1 MANSLKVTLN
11 LDAQG
16 YTNSIEKA
24 SEKTREYTNQV
35 TKISKDLPNLTR
47 EMKTAQRETLNL
59 TLAVSRL
66 TEEQRNSAEGQ
77 AMIRMLEETKQRA
90 ADLTD
95 MLGDTRT
102 QIRNM
107 ASDTLDLD
115 AATDAI
121 SILGNTFSSLQG
133 TIGLVTGDTDKMKKA
148 VTAFTT
154 VQSALNAA
162 TSIGNA
168 IQKQSAL
175 ITVLSTKYNK
185 IKTIVTRAATI
196 AQIRNT
202 AATNN
207 GKVGQNSFNMALAIG
222 KALLGDWKSLLLA
235 AGVAVGGYAAITAMT
250 AEDTKKLQEEEEK
263 AKKEEEALMKTQNQH
278 DDMIRDKYASTVADL
293 TSKYKELQQKWK
305 ELKTEAEKT
314 QAFKEAQ
321 KALQDMG
328 FAVNSIVD
336 VDNILLSNEGA
347 MVKYFD
353 AVGRAAAYAA
363 LKMEAFKK
371 AAELQWDLAQ
381 KQKKIKGQNKAGT
394 EMSADYVDRYKLKEG
409 KDYKWKNPKGVHD
422 RIVLTDEGA
431 DKVNEKAVKKSS
443 EILGIEKEIKKVKE
457 EQTYWDK
464 NLLKTKKEQADILK
478 GANINPYV
486 DKDDSSKTKTTK
498 PKDKD
503 KNALTP
509 EEKKTLQE
517 RTNELTQYYKDN
529 PIKISIDY
537 SEAEI
542 EDKIK
547 RLQTKLKNTPLKID
561 GVYNPEVD
569 KIKGQ
574 IESWQEELKPKKSIV
589 DEEEFT
595 NSITRGIESSKK
607 ALQDWDDA
615 QTRSKEQKLEEFN
628 QIGEGVQ
635 NMGSMFASISQL
647 TGDENI
653 AIMGIIGQAVANIAL
668 SFSKAMANHKSITI
682 WDWIGAAATGLATMV
697 SIIGTIKQQT
707 AGYATGG
714 VVGGNSYTGDNLLVR
729 VNSKERIL
737 TAKQNKALNDGLAQI
752 NSFDQVGRLYGTV
765 TVKGSDLNI
774 AMKNFN
780 KTQKKSR

>member
-1 MANSLKVTLN
+1 MSVKLS
-11 LDAQG
+11 LDASG
-16 YTNSIEKA
+16 YTQGIEKC

-95 MLGDTRT
+95 MLYDTRD

-133 TIGLVTGDTDKMKKA
+133 TIGLVTGDTDKMKRA

-175 ITVLSTKYNK
+175 MTVLSTKYTNLKK
-185 IKTIVTRAATI
+185 IATRAATI
-196 AQIRNT
+196 AEIRNT
-202 AATNN
+202 AATNK
-207 GKVGQNSFNMALAIG
+207 GKVGQNAFNMALAIG

-235 AGVAVGGYAAITAMT
+235 AGVAAGGYAAITAMT
-250 AEDTKKLQEEEEK
+250 AEDTKKLEEEEK
-263 AKKEEEALMKTQNQH
+263 KAKQEEESLMKTQNQH
-278 DDMIRDKYASTVADL
+278 DDMIRDKYINTVADL
-293 TSKYKELQQKWK
+293 RSKYDELKESYKQ
-305 ELKTEAEKT
+305 LKTEKEKSDWIKNN
-314 QAFKEAQ
+314 QEGFKQ
-321 KALQDMG
+321 LG
-328 FAVNSIVD
+328 FAVKGVD
-336 VDNILLSNEGA
+336 DANKVLIDNADEMIE
-347 MVKYFD
+347 YFD
-353 AVGRAAAYAA
+353 LVGQAAALAA
-363 LKMEAFKK
+363 LKIEAYQE
-371 AAELQWDLAQ
+371 AARLKLLQKEHTSKLGSQFSEGSQLDAAT
-381 KQKKIKGQNKAGT
+381 AGRYGLKYG
-394 EMSADYVDRYKLKEG
+394 SDYE
-409 KDYKWKNPKGVHD
+409 WKNPNGVHD
-422 RIVLTDEGA
+422 KIVLTAEGA
-431 DKVNEKAVKKSS
+431 AKANAESAKQSSVTKKNNEEIAKQEERIKSIR
-443 EILGIEKEIKKVKE
+443 EEQLEIEKKRQEVINRIGVLQAGGTSSSSSKSGITNESTKE
-457 EQTYWDK
+457 EIQ
-464 NLLKTKKEQADILK
+464 Q
-478 GANINPYV
+478 
-486 DKDDSSKTKTTK
+486 
-498 PKDKD
+498 
-503 KNALTP
+503 
-509 EEKKTLQE
+509 

-547 RLQTKLKNTPLKID
+547 KLQTKLKNTPLTID
-561 GVYNPEVD
+561 GTFNPEVD
-569 KIKGQ
+569 KIKGE
-574 IESWQEELKPKKSIV
+574 IETWQEKLKPKKSIV

-595 NSITRGIESSKK
+595 NSITSGIESSKK

-635 NMGSMFASISQL
+635 NMGSIFSSISQM

-737 TAKQNKALNDGLAQI
+737 TAKQNKALNEGLAQI
-752 NSFDQVGRLYGTV
+752 NSFGQVGKLYGTV

>member
-1 MANSLKVTLN
+1 MANQLSVKLS
-11 LDAQG
+11 LDAAG
-16 YTNSIEKA
+16 YTSSIEKA

-47 EMKTAQRETLNL
+47 EMRSAQRETLNL

-95 MLGDTRT
+95 MLGDTRD

-121 SILGNTFSSLQG
+121 SILGNGFAALQG

-162 TSIGNA
+162 ISIGNA

-175 ITVLSTKYNK
+175 ITVLSTKYTNLKK
-185 IKTIVTRAATI
+185 IATNAATL
-196 AQIRNT
+196 AQVGNT
-202 AATNN
+202 AATNK
-207 GKVGQNSFNMALAIG
+207 GKVGQNAFNMALAIG
-222 KALLGDWKSLLLA
+222 KALLGDWKSLLVA
-235 AGVAVGGYAAITAMT
+235 AGVAIGGYAAITAMT

-263 AKKEEEALMKTQNQH
+263 AKKEEEALMKAQNQH

-293 TSKYKELQQKWK
+293 TSKYKELQQNWK

-314 QAFKEAQ
+314 ESFKKTQ

-336 VDNILLSNEGA
+336 VDNILISNEGA

-394 EMSADYVDRYKLKEG
+394 EMSADYADRYKLKEG

-457 EQTYWDK
+457 EQAYWDK

-509 EEKKTLQE
+509 EEKKALQE
-517 RTNELTQYYKDN
+517 RTNELAQYYKDN

-547 RLQTKLKNTPLKID
+547 KLQTKLKNTPLKIN
-561 GVYNPEVD
+561 GVFNPERD

-635 NMGSMFASISQL
+635 NMGSIFASISQL

-707 AGYATGG
+707 SGYATGG

>member
-1 MANSLKVTLN
+1 MSVKLS
-11 LDAQG
+11 LDASG
-16 YTNSIEKA
+16 YTQGIEKA
-24 SEKTREYTNQV
+24 SEKTREYTNQI

-154 VQSALNAA
+154 VQSTLNAV
-162 TSIGNA
+162 TSISNA

-175 ITVLSTKYNK
+175 ITVLSTKYTKLKEIATN
-185 IKTIVTRAATI
+185 AATL
-196 AQIRNT
+196 AQIGNT
-202 AATNN
+202 AATNK
-207 GKVGQNSFNMALAIG
+207 GKVGQNAFNMSLAIG

-263 AKKEEEALMKTQNQH
+263 AKKEEESLMKAQNQH
-278 DDMIRDKYASTVADL
+278 DDMIRDKYINTVADL
-293 TSKYKELQQKWK
+293 RSKYDELKESYKQ
-305 ELKTEAEKT
+305 LKTEKEKT
-314 QAFKEAQ
+314 DWIKNNQEGFKQ
-321 KALQDMG
+321 LG
-328 FAVNSIVD
+328 FAVKGVD
-336 VDNILLSNEGA
+336 DANKLLIDNADEMIE
-347 MVKYFD
+347 YFD
-353 AVGRAAAYAA
+353 LVGQAAALAA
-363 LKMEAFKK
+363 LKIEAYQE
-371 AAELQWDLAQ
+371 AARLKLLQKEHTSKLGSQFSEGSQLDAATGNRYGL
-381 KQKKIKGQNKAGT
+381 KYG
-394 EMSADYVDRYKLKEG
+394 SDYE
-409 KDYKWKNPKGVHD
+409 WKNPNGVHD
-422 RIVLTDEGA
+422 KIVLTAEGA
-431 DKVNEKAVKKSS
+431 AKANAESAKQSSVTKKNNEEIAKQEERIKSIR
-443 EILGIEKEIKKVKE
+443 EEELAITQKQQEVIKKIGVLQAGSTSSSSSTSGTTNGPTKE
-457 EQTYWDK
+457 E
-464 NLLKTKKEQADILK
+464 I
-478 GANINPYV
+478 
-486 DKDDSSKTKTTK
+486 
-498 PKDKD
+498 
-503 KNALTP
+503 
-509 EEKKTLQE
+509 QE
-517 RTNELTQYYKDN
+517 RANELTQYYKDN

-547 RLQTKLKNTPLKID
+547 RLQTKLKNTPLTID
-561 GVYNPEVD
+561 GVFNPEID

-574 IESWQEELKPKKSIV
+574 IKTWQEKLKPKKSIV

-635 NMGSMFASISQL
+635 NMGSIFASISQM

-668 SFSKAMANHKSITI
+668 SFSKAMADHKSITI

-752 NSFDQVGRLYGTV
+752 NSFDQMGRLYGTV

>member
-1 MANSLKVTLN
+1 MSVKLS
-11 LDAQG
+11 LDASG
-16 YTNSIEKA
+16 YTQGIEKA

-47 EMKTAQRETLNL
+47 EMKMTKKETENL
-59 TLAVSRL
+59 VLAVSRL

-77 AMIRMLEETKQRA
+77 AMIRMLEESKQKA
-90 ADLTD
+90 AQLTD
-95 MLGDTRT
+95 MLDDVRHEIKT
-102 QIRNM
+102 M
-107 ASDTLDLD
+107 ASDTLELD
-115 AATDAI
+115 AATEAV
-121 SILGNTFSSLQG
+121 SVLGNSFVTLQG

-175 ITVLSTKYNK
+175 MTVLSTKY
-185 IKTIVTRAATI
+185 IKLKKIVTRAATI
-196 AQIRNT
+196 AEIRNT
-202 AATNN
+202 AATNK

-250 AEDTKKLQEEEEK
+250 AEDTKKLQEEEKK
-263 AKKEEEALMKTQNQH
+263 AKQEEEALMKSQKEH

-353 AVGRAAAYAA
+353 AIGRAAAYAA

-381 KQKKIKGQNKAGT
+381 KQKELKGQNKAGT

-409 KDYKWKNPKGVHD
+409 KDYKWKNPNGVHD

-457 EQTYWDK
+457 EQAYWDK

-486 DKDDSSKTKTTK
+486 GKDPSTKTTK
-498 PKDKD
+498 PKDD
-503 KNALTP
+503 KKTNKLTP
-509 EEKKTLQE
+509 EEKKALQE
-517 RTNELTQYYKDN
+517 RANELIQYYKDN

-547 RLQTKLKNTPLKID
+547 RLQTKLKNTPLTID
-561 GVYNPEVD
+561 GVFNPEVD

-574 IESWQEELKPKKSIV
+574 IETWQEKLKPSKSIV

-635 NMGSMFASISQL
+635 NMGSIFASISQM

-668 SFSKAMANHKSITI
+668 SFSKAMATHKSITI

-707 AGYATGG
+707 SGYATGG

>member
-1 MANSLKVTLN
+1 MANQLSVKLS
-11 LDAQG
+11 LDAAG
-16 YTNSIEKA
+16 YTSSIEKA

-47 EMKTAQRETLNL
+47 EMKMTKKETENL

-77 AMIRMLEETKQRA
+77 AMIRMLEESKQKA
-90 ADLTD
+90 AELTD
-95 MLGDTRT
+95 MLDDTRHEIKT
-102 QIRNM
+102 M
-107 ASDTLDLD
+107 ASDTLELD
-115 AATDAI
+115 AATEAV
-121 SILGNTFSSLQG
+121 SVLGNSFATLQG

-175 ITVLSTKYNK
+175 MTVLSTKYTK

-196 AQIRNT
+196 AEIRNT
-202 AATNN
+202 AATNK

-278 DDMIRDKYASTVADL
+278 DDMIRDKYINTVADL
-293 TSKYKELQQKWK
+293 RSKYDELKESYKQ
-305 ELKTEAEKT
+305 LKTEKEKT
-314 QAFKEAQ
+314 DWIKKHQEGFKQ
-321 KALQDMG
+321 LG
-328 FAVNSIVD
+328 FTVKGVD
-336 VDNILLSNEGA
+336 DANKMLIDNADEMIE
-347 MVKYFD
+347 YFD
-353 AVGRAAAYAA
+353 LVGQAAALAA
-363 LKMEAFKK
+363 LKIEAYQE
-371 AAELQWDLAQ
+371 AARLKLLQKEHTSKLGSQ
-381 KQKKIKGQNKAGT
+381 FSAGSQLDAST
-394 EMSADYVDRYKLKEG
+394 AGRYGLKYGSDYE
-409 KDYKWKNPKGVHD
+409 WKNPNGVHD
-422 RIVLTDEGA
+422 KIVLTAEGA
-431 DKVNEKAVKKSS
+431 AKANAESAKQSSVTKKNNEEIAKQEERIKS
-443 EILGIEKEIKKVKE
+443 IKE
-457 EQTYWDK
+457 EE
-464 NLLKTKKEQADILK
+464 LE
-478 GANINPYV
+478 V
-486 DKDDSSKTKTTK
+486 
-498 PKDKD
+498 
-503 KNALTP
+503 
-509 EEKKTLQE
+509 EKKRQEVINRIGVLQAGSTSSSSSTSGTTNGPTKE
-517 RTNELTQYYKDN
+517 EIQQRTNELTQYYKDN

-547 RLQTKLKNTPLKID
+547 RLQTKLKNTPLKIN
-561 GVYNPEVD
+561 GVFNPERD

-615 QTRSKEQKLEEFN
+615 QTRSKEQKLKEFN

-635 NMGSMFASISQL
+635 NMGSIFASISQL

-668 SFSKAMANHKSITI
+668 SFSKAMADHKSITI

-707 AGYATGG
+707 SGYATGG

>member
-1 MANSLKVTLN
+1 MSVKLS
-11 LDAQG
+11 LDASG
-16 YTNSIEKA
+16 YTQGIEKA

-35 TKISKDLPNLTR
+35 TKISKDLPNLTK
-47 EMKTAQRETLNL
+47 EMKMTRKETENL
-59 TLAVSRL
+59 VLAVSRL

-77 AMIRMLEETKQRA
+77 AMIRMLEESKQKA
-90 ADLTD
+90 AELTD
-95 MLGDTRT
+95 MLDDTRHEIKT
-102 QIRNM
+102 M
-107 ASDTLDLD
+107 ASDTLELD
-115 AATDAI
+115 AATEAV
-121 SILGNTFSSLQG
+121 SVLGNSFATLQG
-133 TIGLVTGDTDKMKKA
+133 TIGLVTGDNEKMKKA

-175 ITVLSTKYNK
+175 MTVLSTKYTK
-185 IKTIVTRAATI
+185 LKTIITRAATI
-196 AQIRNT
+196 AEIRNT
-202 AATNN
+202 AATNK

-222 KALLGDWKSLLLA
+222 KALLGDWKSLILA

-250 AEDTKKLQEEEEK
+250 AEDTKKLEEEEK
-263 AKKEEEALMKTQNQH
+263 KAKQEEEALMKAQNRH
-278 DDMIRDKYASTVADL
+278 DDMIRDKYINTVADL
-293 TSKYKELQQKWK
+293 RSKYDELKESYTQ
-305 ELKTEAEKT
+305 LKTEKEKSDWIKKH
-314 QAFKEAQ
+314 QEDFKQ
-321 KALQDMG
+321 LG
-328 FAVNSIVD
+328 FAVKGVD
-336 VDNILLSNEGA
+336 DANKLLIDNADEMIE
-347 MVKYFD
+347 YFD
-353 AVGRAAAYAA
+353 LVGQAAALAA
-363 LKMEAFKK
+363 LKIEAYQE
-371 AAELQWDLAQ
+371 AARLKLLQKEHTSKLGSQFSEGSQLDVATGNRYGL
-381 KQKKIKGQNKAGT
+381 KYG
-394 EMSADYVDRYKLKEG
+394 SDYE
-409 KDYKWKNPKGVHD
+409 WKNPNGVHD
-422 RIVLTDEGA
+422 KIVLTAEGA
-431 DKVNEKAVKKSS
+431 AKANAESAKQSSVTKKNNEEIAKQEERIKS
-443 EILGIEKEIKKVKE
+443 IKE
-457 EQTYWDK
+457 EQ
-464 NLLKTKKEQADILK
+464 LE
-478 GANINPYV
+478 V
-486 DKDDSSKTKTTK
+486 
-498 PKDKD
+498 
-503 KNALTP
+503 
-509 EEKKTLQE
+509 EKKRQEVINRIGVLQAGSTSSSSSTS
-517 RTNELTQYYKDN
+517 RTTNGPTKEEMQQRANELTQYYKDN
-529 PIKISIDY
+529 PIKITIDY

-547 RLQTKLKNTPLKID
+547 KLQTKLKNTPLTID
-561 GVYNPEVD
+561 GVFNPEVD

-574 IESWQEELKPKKSIV
+574 IETWQEKLKPKKSIV

-607 ALQDWDDA
+607 SLQDWDDA

-635 NMGSMFASISQL
+635 NMGSIFASISQL

-668 SFSKAMANHKSITI
+668 SFSKAMASHKSITI

-707 AGYATGG
+707 SGYATGG

>member
-1 MANSLKVTLN
+1 MANQLSVQLS
-11 LDAQG
+11 LDAAG
-16 YTNSIEKA
+16 YTQGIEKA

-95 MLGDTRT
+95 MLYDTRD

-133 TIGLVTGDTDKMKKA
+133 TIGLVTGDTDKMKRA

-175 ITVLSTKYNK
+175 ITVLSTKYTNLKK
-185 IKTIVTRAATI
+185 IATRAATI
-196 AQIRNT
+196 AEIRNT
-202 AATNN
+202 AATNK
-207 GKVGQNSFNMALAIG
+207 GKVGQNAFNMALAIG
-222 KALLGDWKSLLLA
+222 KALLGDWKSLLVA

-250 AEDTKKLQEEEEK
+250 AEDTKKLQEEEKK
-263 AKKEEEALMKTQNQH
+263 AKEEEEALMKAQNQH

-293 TSKYKELQQKWK
+293 TSKYKELQQQWK

-314 QAFKEAQ
+314 EAFKETK

-336 VDNILLSNEGA
+336 VDNILLANEGA

-381 KQKKIKGQNKAGT
+381 KQKEIKGQNKAGT
-394 EMSADYVDRYKLKEG
+394 EMSADYIDRYKLKEG

-422 RIVLTDEGA
+422 RIILTNEGA

-457 EQTYWDK
+457 EQAYWDE
-464 NLLKTKKEQADILK
+464 NLVKTKKEQADILK

-486 DKDDSSKTKTTK
+486 DKDSSPKTTK
-498 PKDKD
+498 PKDNKKTD
-503 KNALTP
+503 ELTP
-509 EEKKTLQE
+509 EEKKAIQE
-517 RTNELTQYYKDN
+517 RANELAQYYENN
-529 PIKISIDY
+529 PIKITIDY

-547 RLQTKLKNTPLKID
+547 KLQTKLKNTPLTID
-561 GVYNPEVD
+561 GVFNPEVD
-569 KIKGQ
+569 KIKGE
-574 IESWQEELKPKKSIV
+574 IETWQEKLKPKKSIV

-668 SFSKAMANHKSITI
+668 SFSKAMANHKSVTI

-697 SIIGTIKQQT
+697 SIMGTIKQQT

-737 TAKQNKALNDGLAQI
+737 TAKQNKALNEGLAQI
-752 NSFDQVGRLYGTV
+752 NSFNQLGRLYGTV

>member
-16 YTNSIEKA
+16 YTQGIEKA

-47 EMKTAQRETLNL
+47 EMKMAQRETLNL
-59 TLAVSRL
+59 TLATSRL

-90 ADLTD
+90 AELTD
-95 MLGDTRT
+95 MLYDTRD

-133 TIGLVTGDTDKMKKA
+133 TIGLVTGDTDKMKRA

-175 ITVLSTKYNK
+175 MTVLSTKYTNLKK
-185 IKTIVTRAATI
+185 IATNAAT
-196 AQIRNT
+196 ASQIVNT
-202 AATNN
+202 AATNK
-207 GKVGQNSFNMALAIG
+207 GKVGQNAFNVALAVG
-222 KALLGDWKSLLLA
+222 KALLGDWKSLLVA

-250 AEDTKKLQEEEEK
+250 AEDTKKLQEEEKK
-263 AKKEEEALMKTQNQH
+263 AKQEEEELMKVQKQH
-278 DDMIRDKYASTVADL
+278 DDMIRDKYATTVADL

-314 QAFKEAQ
+314 EAFKEVQ
-321 KALQDMG
+321 KELQGMG
-328 FAVNSIVD
+328 LAVNNIID
-336 VDNILLSNEGA
+336 VDNILMSNEGA

-363 LKMEAFKK
+363 LKMESFKK

-381 KQKKIKGQNKAGT
+381 KQKELKGQNKAGT
-394 EMSADYVDRYKLKEG
+394 EMAADYADRYNLKEG

-431 DKVNEKAVKKSS
+431 AKVNEQSLKKST

-457 EQTYWDK
+457 EQAYWDEK
-464 NLLKTKKEQADILK
+464 LVETKKEQADILK

-486 DKDDSSKTKTTK
+486 DKGSSPTTKTTK
-498 PKDKD
+498 PKDD

-509 EEKKTLQE
+509 EEKKALQE
-517 RTNELTQYYKDN
+517 RAEEITNQFENN

-537 SEAEI
+537 SPAQI
-542 EDKIK
+542 KDKIK
-547 RLQTKLKNTPLKID
+547 ELQTKLDNTPLKIN

-574 IESWQEELKPKKSIV
+574 IESLQEELKPSKSIV

-653 AIMGIIGQAVANIAL
+653 AIMGIIGQAIANIAL

-697 SIIGTIKQQT
+697 SIMGTIKQQT
-707 AGYATGG
+707 SGYATGG

-737 TAKQNKALNDGLAQI
+737 TAKQNKALNEGLAQI
-752 NSFDQVGRLYGTV
+752 NAMDQVGRLYGTV

>member
-1 MANSLKVTLN
+1 MANQLSVQLS
-11 LDAQG
+11 LDASG
-16 YTNSIEKA
+16 YTQGIEKA

-47 EMKTAQRETLNL
+47 EMKSAQRETLNL

-95 MLGDTRT
+95 MLYDTRD

-133 TIGLVTGDTDKMKKA
+133 TIGLVTGDTDKMKRA

-175 ITVLSTKYNK
+175 MTVLRTKYTNLKK
-185 IKTIVTRAATI
+185 IATRAATI
-196 AQIRNT
+196 AEIRNT
-202 AATNN
+202 AATNK
-207 GKVGQNSFNMALAIG
+207 GKVGQNAFNMALAIG
-222 KALLGDWKSLLLA
+222 KALLGDWKSLLVA
-235 AGVAVGGYAAITAMT
+235 AGVAAGGYAAITAMT
-250 AEDTKKLQEEEEK
+250 AEDTKKLEEEEK
-263 AKKEEEALMKTQNQH
+263 KANQEEKALMKTQTQH
-278 DDMIRDKYASTVADL
+278 DDMIRDKYINTVADL
-293 TSKYKELQQKWK
+293 RSKYDELKDSYKQ
-305 ELKTEAEKT
+305 LKTEKEKSDWIKNN
-314 QAFKEAQ
+314 QEGFKQ
-321 KALQDMG
+321 LG
-328 FAVNSIVD
+328 FAVKGVD
-336 VDNILLSNEGA
+336 DANKLLIDNADEMIE
-347 MVKYFD
+347 YFD
-353 AVGRAAAYAA
+353 LVGQAAALAA
-363 LKMEAFKK
+363 LKIEAYQE
-371 AAELQWDLAQ
+371 AARLKLLQKEHTSKLGSQ
-381 KQKKIKGQNKAGT
+381 FSAGSQLDAST
-394 EMSADYVDRYKLKEG
+394 ANRYGLKYGSDYE
-409 KDYKWKNPKGVHD
+409 WKNPNGVHD
-422 RIVLTDEGA
+422 KIVLTAEGA
-431 DKVNEKAVKKSS
+431 AKANTESAKQSSVTKKNND
-443 EILGIEKEIKKVKE
+443 EIAKQEERIKSIKE
-457 EQTYWDK
+457 EELAITQK
-464 NLLKTKKEQADILK
+464 QQEVIKRIGVLQA
-478 GANINPYV
+478 GGTSSS
-486 DKDDSSKTKTTK
+486 SSKSGTTNG
-498 PKDKD
+498 P
-503 KNALTP
+503 TQ
-509 EEKKTLQE
+509 QE
-517 RTNELTQYYKDN
+517 IQQRANELTEEFKHN
-529 PIKISIDY
+529 PIKITIDY

-547 RLQTKLKNTPLKID
+547 KLQTKLKNTLLTID
-561 GVYNPEVD
+561 DVSNPEID

-574 IESWQEELKPKKSIV
+574 IEIWQEKLKPSKSIV

-615 QTRSKEQKLEEFN
+615 QTRSKEQKLKEFN

-668 SFSKAMANHKSITI
+668 SFSKAMASHKSITI

-697 SIIGTIKQQT
+697 SIMGTIKQQT
-707 AGYATGG
+707 SGYATGG

>member
-1 MANSLKVTLN
+1 MANQLSVKLS
-11 LDAQG
+11 LDAAG
-16 YTNSIEKA
+16 YTSSIEKA
-24 SEKTREYTNQV
+24 SEKTREYTNQI

-47 EMKTAQRETLNL
+47 EMKMTKKETENL

-77 AMIRMLEETKQRA
+77 AMIRMLEESKQKA
-90 ADLTD
+90 AELTD
-95 MLGDTRT
+95 MLDDTRHEIKT
-102 QIRNM
+102 M

-115 AATDAI
+115 AATEAV
-121 SILGNTFSSLQG
+121 SVLGNTFATLQG
-133 TIGLVTGDTDKMKKA
+133 TIGLVTGDTDKMQKA

-175 ITVLSTKYNK
+175 MTVLSTKYTK

-196 AQIRNT
+196 AEIRNT
-202 AATNN
+202 AATNE

-293 TSKYKELQQKWK
+293 TSKYKELQQNWK

-314 QAFKEAQ
+314 ESFKKTQ

-336 VDNILLSNEGA
+336 IDNILISNEGA

-457 EQTYWDK
+457 EQAYWDK

-486 DKDDSSKTKTTK
+486 DKGDSSKPTK
-498 PKDKD
+498 PKDD
-503 KNALTP
+503 KKTNELTS
-509 EEKKTLQE
+509 EEKKALQE
-517 RTNELTQYYKDN
+517 RTNELAQYYENN

-547 RLQTKLKNTPLKID
+547 RLQTKLKNTPLKIN
-561 GVYNPEVD
+561 GVFNPERD

-574 IESWQEELKPKKSIV
+574 IETWQEELKPKKSIV

-615 QTRSKEQKLEEFN
+615 QTRSKEQKLKEFN

-635 NMGSMFASISQL
+635 NMGSIFASISQM

-668 SFSKAMANHKSITI
+668 SFSKAMATHKSITV

>member
-1 MANSLKVTLN
+1 MMPPSATETPFVRIVLEVIQTC
-11 LDAQG
+11 
-16 YTNSIEKA
+16 
-24 SEKTREYTNQV
+24 
-35 TKISKDLPNLTR
+35 LP
-47 EMKTAQRETLNL
+47 
-59 TLAVSRL
+59 
-66 TEEQRNSAEGQ
+66 
-77 AMIRMLEETKQRA
+77 I
-90 ADLTD
+90 
-95 MLGDTRT
+95 
-102 QIRNM
+102 
-107 ASDTLDLD
+107 
-115 AATDAI
+115 
-121 SILGNTFSSLQG
+121 
-133 TIGLVTGDTDKMKKA
+133 VTGDSEKMKKA

-175 ITVLSTKYNK
+175 ITVLSTKYTNLKK
-185 IKTIVTRAATI
+185 IATNAATL
-196 AQIRNT
+196 AQIGNT
-202 AATNN
+202 AATNK
-207 GKVGQNSFNMALAIG
+207 GKVGQNAFNMALAIG

-235 AGVAVGGYAAITAMT
+235 AGVAVGGYAAITAMS
-250 AEDTKKLQEEEEK
+250 AEDTKKLEEEEK
-263 AKKEEEALMKTQNQH
+263 KAKQEEESLMKAQNQH

-314 QAFKEAQ
+314 KAFKDAQ

-328 FAVNSIVD
+328 FAVNGIVD
-336 VDNILLSNEGA
+336 VDNILLANEGA
-347 MVKYFD
+347 MIKYFD

-409 KDYKWKNPKGVHD
+409 KDYKWKNPNGVHD

-457 EQTYWDK
+457 EQAYWDK

-486 DKDDSSKTKTTK
+486 DKDHSTKTTK
-498 PKDKD
+498 HKDD
-503 KNALTP
+503 KKTNELTP
-509 EEKKTLQE
+509 EEEKALQE
-517 RTNELTQYYKDN
+517 RTNELAQYYENN
-529 PIKISIDY
+529 PIKITIDY

-547 RLQTKLKNTPLKID
+547 RLRTKLKNTPLTID
-561 GVYNPEVD
+561 GVFNPEID

-574 IESWQEELKPKKSIV
+574 IKTWQEKLKPKKSIV

-615 QTRSKEQKLEEFN
+615 QTRSKEQKLKEFN

-635 NMGSMFASISQL
+635 NMGSIFASISQL

-668 SFSKAMANHKSITI
+668 SFSKAMADHKSITI

>member
-1 MANSLKVTLN
+1 MSVKLS
-11 LDAQG
+11 LDASG
-16 YTNSIEKA
+16 YTQGIEKA

-95 MLGDTRT
+95 MLDDTRT

-154 VQSALNAA
+154 VQSTLNAA
-162 TSIGNA
+162 TSISNA

-175 ITVLSTKYNK
+175 ITVLSTKYTK
-185 IKTIVTRAATI
+185 LKTIITRAATI
-196 AQIRNT
+196 AEIRNT
-202 AATNN
+202 SATNK
-207 GKVGQNSFNMALAIG
+207 GKVGQNAFNMALAIG

-250 AEDTKKLQEEEEK
+250 AEDTKKLEEEEK
-263 AKKEEEALMKTQNQH
+263 KAKQEEEALMKTQNQH
-278 DDMIRDKYASTVADL
+278 DDMIRDKYINTVADL
-293 TSKYKELQQKWK
+293 RSKYDELKESYKQ
-305 ELKTEAEKT
+305 LKTEKEKT
-314 QAFKEAQ
+314 DWIKKHQEGFKQ
-321 KALQDMG
+321 LG
-328 FAVNSIVD
+328 FAVEGVD
-336 VDNILLSNEGA
+336 DANKLLIDNADEMIE
-347 MVKYFD
+347 YFD
-353 AVGRAAAYAA
+353 LVGQAAALAA
-363 LKMEAFKK
+363 LKIEAYKE
-371 AAELQWDLAQ
+371 AARLKLLQKENTSKLGSQ
-381 KQKKIKGQNKAGT
+381 FSAGSQLDAAT
-394 EMSADYVDRYKLKEG
+394 GNRYGLKYGSDYE
-409 KDYKWKNPKGVHD
+409 WKNPNGVHD
-422 RIVLTDEGA
+422 KMVLTAEGA
-431 DKVNEKAVKKSS
+431 AKANAESAKQSSVTKKNNEEIAKQEERIKSIREEQLEVEKKRQEVINRIGVLQAGGTSS
-443 EILGIEKEIKKVKE
+443 SSSTSGTTNGPTKE
-457 EQTYWDK
+457 EIQ
-464 NLLKTKKEQADILK
+464 Q
-478 GANINPYV
+478 
-486 DKDDSSKTKTTK
+486 
-498 PKDKD
+498 
-503 KNALTP
+503 
-509 EEKKTLQE
+509 

-547 RLQTKLKNTPLKID
+547 KLQTKLKNTPLTID
-561 GVYNPEVD
+561 GVFNPEID
-569 KIKGQ
+569 EIKGQ
-574 IESWQEELKPKKSIV
+574 IETWQEKLKPKKSIV

-635 NMGSMFASISQL
+635 NMGSIFASISQM

-668 SFSKAMANHKSITI
+668 SFSKAMASHKSITI

-707 AGYATGG
+707 SGYATGG

>member
-1 MANSLKVTLN
+1 MSVKLS
-11 LDAQG
+11 LDAAG
-16 YTNSIEKA
+16 YTQGIEKA

-35 TKISKDLPNLTR
+35 TKISKDLPNLRR
-47 EMKTAQRETLNL
+47 EMKMTKKETENL
-59 TLAVSRL
+59 TFAVSRL

-77 AMIRMLEETKQRA
+77 AMIRMLEESKKKA
-90 ADLTD
+90 AELTD
-95 MLGDTRT
+95 MLGDTDALIKT
-102 QIRNM
+102 M
-107 ASDTLDLD
+107 ASDTLELD
-115 AATDAI
+115 AATEAV
-121 SILGNTFSSLQG
+121 SVLGNTFATLQG
-133 TIGLVTGDTDKMKKA
+133 TIGLVTGDTEKMKKA

-175 ITVLSTKYNK
+175 MTVLSTKYTK
-185 IKTIVTRAATI
+185 LKTIVTRAAAI

-222 KALLGDWKSLLLA
+222 KALLGDWKSLLVA

-250 AEDTKKLQEEEEK
+250 AEDTKKLEEEEKK
-263 AKKEEEALMKTQNQH
+263 AKKEEEALMKAQNQH
-278 DDMIRDKYASTVADL
+278 DDMIRDKYINTVADL
-293 TSKYKELQQKWK
+293 RSKYDELKESYKQ
-305 ELKTEAEKT
+305 LKTEKEKSDWIKNN
-314 QAFKEAQ
+314 QEGFKQ
-321 KALQDMG
+321 LG
-328 FAVNSIVD
+328 FAVKGVD
-336 VDNILLSNEGA
+336 DANKLLIDNTDEMIE
-347 MVKYFD
+347 YFD
-353 AVGRAAAYAA
+353 LVGQAAALAA
-363 LKMEAFKK
+363 LKIEAYQE
-371 AAELQWDLAQ
+371 AARLKLLQKEHTSKLGSQ
-381 KQKKIKGQNKAGT
+381 FSAGSQLDAST
-394 EMSADYVDRYKLKEG
+394 GNRYGLKYGSDYE
-409 KDYKWKNPKGVHD
+409 WKNPNGVHD
-422 RIVLTDEGA
+422 KIVLTAEGA
-431 DKVNEKAVKKSS
+431 AKANAESAKQSSVTKKNNEEIAIQEERIKSIR
-443 EILGIEKEIKKVKE
+443 EEQLEIEKKRQEVINRIGVLQAGSTSSSSSKSDTTNGPTKE
-457 EQTYWDK
+457 EIQ
-464 NLLKTKKEQADILK
+464 Q
-478 GANINPYV
+478 
-486 DKDDSSKTKTTK
+486 
-498 PKDKD
+498 
-503 KNALTP
+503 
-509 EEKKTLQE
+509 
-517 RTNELTQYYKDN
+517 RTNELTQYYKNN

-547 RLQTKLKNTPLKID
+547 KLQTKLKNTPLTID
-561 GVYNPEVD
+561 GVFNPEVD

-574 IESWQEELKPKKSIV
+574 IETWQEKLKPKESIV
-589 DEEEFT
+589 DEEEFS

-647 TGDENI
+647 TGDENM

-668 SFSKAMANHKSITI
+668 SFSKAMANHKSVTI

-697 SIIGTIKQQT
+697 SIMGTIKQQT
-707 AGYATGG
+707 SGYATGG

-737 TAKQNKALNDGLAQI
+737 TAKQNKALNEGLAQI
-752 NSFDQVGRLYGTV
+752 AAMDQVGRLYGTV

>member
-1 MANSLKVTLN
+1 MANQLSVKLS
-11 LDAQG
+11 LDAAG
-16 YTNSIEKA
+16 YTSSIEKA

-47 EMKTAQRETLNL
+47 EMKMTRKETENL

-77 AMIRMLEETKQRA
+77 AMIRMLEESKQKA
-90 ADLTD
+90 AELTD
-95 MLGDTRT
+95 MLDDTRHEIKT
-102 QIRNM
+102 M

-115 AATDAI
+115 AATEAV
-121 SILGNTFSSLQG
+121 SVLGNSFATLQG

-175 ITVLSTKYNK
+175 MTVLSTKYTK

-202 AATNN
+202 TATNK
-207 GKVGQNSFNMALAIG
+207 GKVGQNSCNMALAIG

-250 AEDTKKLQEEEEK
+250 AEDTKKLEEEEK
-263 AKKEEEALMKTQNQH
+263 KAKQEEEALMKTQKEH

-314 QAFKEAQ
+314 KAFKDAQ

-328 FAVNSIVD
+328 FAVNGIVD
-336 VDNILLSNEGA
+336 VDNILLANEGA
-347 MVKYFD
+347 MIKYFD

-457 EQTYWDK
+457 EQAYWDK

-486 DKDDSSKTKTTK
+486 DKDHSTKTTK
-498 PKDKD
+498 HKDD
-503 KNALTP
+503 KKTNELTSE
-509 EEKKTLQE
+509 EEKALQE
-517 RTNELTQYYKDN
+517 RTNELAQYYENN
-529 PIKISIDY
+529 PIKITIDY

-547 RLQTKLKNTPLKID
+547 RLRTKLKNTPLTID
-561 GVYNPEVD
+561 GVFNPEID

-574 IESWQEELKPKKSIV
+574 IETWQEKLKPKKSIV

-635 NMGSMFASISQL
+635 NMGSIFASISQL

-668 SFSKAMANHKSITI
+668 SFSKAMADHKSITI

-707 AGYATGG
+707 SGYATGG

>member
-1 MANSLKVTLN
+1 MANSLKVQLS
-11 LDAQG
+11 LDASG
-16 YTNSIEKA
+16 YTQGIEKA
-24 SEKTREYTNQV
+24 SEKTREYTNQI

-47 EMKTAQRETLNL
+47 EMKMTKKETENL

-77 AMIRMLEETKQRA
+77 AMIRMLEESKQKA
-90 ADLTD
+90 AELTD
-95 MLGDTRT
+95 MLDDTRHEIKT
-102 QIRNM
+102 M
-107 ASDTLDLD
+107 ASDTLELD
-115 AATDAI
+115 AATEAV
-121 SILGNTFSSLQG
+121 SVLGNSFATLQG

-175 ITVLSTKYNK
+175 MTVLSTKYTK

-196 AQIRNT
+196 AEIRNT
-202 AATNN
+202 AATNK

-263 AKKEEEALMKTQNQH
+263 AQKEEEALMKTQNQH
-278 DDMIRDKYASTVADL
+278 DNMIRDKYASTVADL
-293 TSKYKELQQKWK
+293 TSKYKELQQNWK

-314 QAFKEAQ
+314 ESFKKTQ

-336 VDNILLSNEGA
+336 IDNILISNEGA

-457 EQTYWDK
+457 EQAYWDK

-486 DKDDSSKTKTTK
+486 DKDPSTKTTK
-498 PKDKD
+498 PKDD
-503 KNALTP
+503 KKTNELTS
-509 EEKKTLQE
+509 EEKKALQE
-517 RTNELTQYYKDN
+517 RANELTQYYKDN

-547 RLQTKLKNTPLKID
+547 RLQTKLKNTPLKIN
-561 GVYNPEVD
+561 GVFNPERD

-574 IESWQEELKPKKSIV
+574 IETWQEKLKPKKSIV

-635 NMGSMFASISQL
+635 NMGSIFASISQM

-668 SFSKAMANHKSITI
+668 SFSKAMASHKSITI

>member
-1 MANSLKVTLN
+1 MANSLKIQLS
-11 LDAQG
+11 LDAVG
-16 YTNSIEKA
+16 YTQGIEKA
-24 SEKTREYTNQV
+24 AEKTREYTNQV

-47 EMKTAQRETLNL
+47 EMRSAQRETLNL

-95 MLGDTRT
+95 MLYDTRD

-133 TIGLVTGDTDKMKKA
+133 TIGLVTGDTDKMKRA

-175 ITVLSTKYNK
+175 MTVLSTKYTNLK
-185 IKTIVTRAATI
+185 KIVTRAATI
-196 AQIRNT
+196 AEIRNT
-202 AATNN
+202 AATNK
-207 GKVGQNSFNMALAIG
+207 GKVGQNAFNMALAIG
-222 KALLGDWKSLLLA
+222 KALLGDWKSLLVA
-235 AGVAVGGYAAITAMT
+235 AGVAVGGYAAITALT
-250 AEDTKKLQEEEEK
+250 AEDTKKLEEEEK
-263 AKKEEEALMKTQNQH
+263 KAKQEEESLMKTQNQH
-278 DDMIRDKYASTVADL
+278 DDMIRDKYINTVADL
-293 TSKYKELQQKWK
+293 RSKYDELKESYKQLKTEKEKSDWIKKHQEGFKQLGFAVEGVDDANKLLIDNADEMIEYFDLVGQAAALAALKIEAYQEAARLKLLQKEHTSKLGSQFSEGSQLDAATAGRYGLKYGSDYEWKNPNGVHDKIVLTAEGAAKANTESAKQSSVTKKNNEEIAKQEERIKSIREEQLEIEKKRQEVVNRIGVLQAGGTSSSSSSSSKSGTTNGPTKEELQQ
-305 ELKTEAEKT
+305 
-314 QAFKEAQ
+314 
-321 KALQDMG
+321 
-328 FAVNSIVD
+328 
-336 VDNILLSNEGA
+336 
-347 MVKYFD
+347 
-353 AVGRAAAYAA
+353 
-363 LKMEAFKK
+363 
-371 AAELQWDLAQ
+371 
-381 KQKKIKGQNKAGT
+381 
-394 EMSADYVDRYKLKEG
+394 
-409 KDYKWKNPKGVHD
+409 
-422 RIVLTDEGA
+422 
-431 DKVNEKAVKKSS
+431 
-443 EILGIEKEIKKVKE
+443 
-457 EQTYWDK
+457 
-464 NLLKTKKEQADILK
+464 
-478 GANINPYV
+478 
-486 DKDDSSKTKTTK
+486 
-498 PKDKD
+498 
-503 KNALTP
+503 
-509 EEKKTLQE
+509 
-517 RTNELTQYYKDN
+517 RTNELTQYYKNN

-547 RLQTKLKNTPLKID
+547 KLQTKLKNTPIKIN
-561 GVYNPEVD
+561 GVFNPERD

-574 IESWQEELKPKKSIV
+574 IDSLQEELKPKKSIV
-589 DEEEFT
+589 DEEEVT

-615 QTRSKEQKLEEFN
+615 QTKSKEQKLEEFN
-628 QIGEGVQ
+628 QIGEGIQ
-635 NMGSMFASISQL
+635 TIGGMMTSISQL
-647 TGDENI
+647 TNDKAINI
-653 AIMGIIGQAVANIAL
+653 MAIVGQAVANVAL
-668 SFSKAMANHKSITI
+668 GFSKALAKEGKLGV
-682 WDWIGAAATGLATMV
+682 WDWIAAAATGLATMV
-697 SIIGTIKQQT
+697 SVQQVIKQQT
-707 AGYATGG
+707 SGYATGG

-737 TAKQNKALNDGLAQI
+737 TAKQNKALNEGLAQI
-752 NSFDQVGRLYGTV
+752 NSFGQVGKLYGTV

>member
-1 MANSLKVTLN
+1 MSVKLS
-11 LDAQG
+11 LDAAG
-16 YTNSIEKA
+16 YTQGIDKC

-47 EMKTAQRETLNL
+47 EMKMTRKETENL
-59 TLAVSRL
+59 ALAVSRL

-77 AMIRMLEETKQRA
+77 AMIRMLEESKQKSA
-90 ADLTD
+90 ELTD
-95 MLGDTRT
+95 MLDDVRHEIKTL
-102 QIRNM
+102 

-115 AATDAI
+115 AATEAV
-121 SILGNTFSSLQG
+121 SVLGNSFAALQG

-162 TSIGNA
+162 TSIGNS

-175 ITVLSTKYNK
+175 MTVLSTKYTK
-185 IKTIVTRAATI
+185 LKTIVTRAANI

-202 AATNN
+202 AATNA

-235 AGVAVGGYAAITAMT
+235 AGVAIGGYAAITAMT
-250 AEDTKKLQEEEEK
+250 AEDTKKLEEEEK
-263 AKKEEEALMKTQNQH
+263 KAKQEEESLMKTQMQH
-278 DDMIRDKYASTVADL
+278 DDMIRDKYINTVADL
-293 TSKYKELQQKWK
+293 RSKYDELKESYKQ
-305 ELKTEAEKT
+305 LKTEKEKSDWIKNN
-314 QAFKEAQ
+314 QEGFKQ
-321 KALQDMG
+321 LG
-328 FAVNSIVD
+328 FAVKGVD
-336 VDNILLSNEGA
+336 DANKLLIDNANE
-347 MVKYFD
+347 MIEYFD
-353 AVGRAAAYAA
+353 LVGQAAALAA
-363 LKMEAFKK
+363 LKIEAYQE
-371 AAELQWDLAQ
+371 AARLKLLQKEHTSKLGSQFSEGSQLDAAT
-381 KQKKIKGQNKAGT
+381 AGRYGLKYG
-394 EMSADYVDRYKLKEG
+394 SDYE
-409 KDYKWKNPKGVHD
+409 WKNPNGVHD
-422 RIVLTDEGA
+422 KIILTAEGA
-431 DKVNEKAVKKSS
+431 AKANAESAKQSSVTKKNS
-443 EILGIEKEIKKVKE
+443 EEIAKQEERIKSIREEQLEIEKKRQEVINRIGVLQAGGTSSSTSSSNTGGTTGGPTKE
-457 EQTYWDK
+457 EIQ
-464 NLLKTKKEQADILK
+464 QRA
-478 GANINPYV
+478 
-486 DKDDSSKTKTTK
+486 
-498 PKDKD
+498 
-503 KNALTP
+503 
-509 EEKKTLQE
+509 
-517 RTNELTQYYKDN
+517 NELTQYYKDN
-529 PIKISIDY
+529 PIKITIDY

-547 RLQTKLKNTPLKID
+547 KLQTKLKNTPLTID
-561 GVYNPEVD
+561 GVFNPEID
-569 KIKGQ
+569 KIKGE
-574 IESWQEELKPKKSIV
+574 IETWQEKLKPSKSIV

-595 NSITRGIESSKK
+595 NSITSGIESSKK

-668 SFSKAMANHKSITI
+668 SFSKAMANHKSVTI

-697 SIIGTIKQQT
+697 SIMGTIKQQT
-707 AGYATGG
+707 SGYATGG

-737 TAKQNKALNDGLAQI
+737 TAKQNKALNEGLAQI
-752 NSFDQVGRLYGTV
+752 NALDQVGKLYGTV
-765 TVKGSDLNI
+765 TIKGSDLNI

>member
-1 MANSLKVTLN
+1 MANQLSVQLSLN
-11 LDAQG
+11 AAG
-16 YTNSIEKA
+16 YTQGIEKA
-24 SEKTREYTNQV
+24 AEKTREYTNQV

-47 EMKTAQRETLNL
+47 EMKSAQRETLNL

-95 MLGDTRT
+95 MLYDTRD

-133 TIGLVTGDTDKMKKA
+133 TIGLVTGDTEKMKRA

-175 ITVLSTKYNK
+175 MTVLSTKYTNLKK
-185 IKTIVTRAATI
+185 IATNAATL
-196 AQIRNT
+196 AQIGNT
-202 AATNN
+202 AATNK
-207 GKVGQNSFNMALAIG
+207 GKVGQNAFNIALAVG
-222 KALLGDWKSLLLA
+222 KALLGDWKSLLVA
-235 AGVAVGGYAAITAMT
+235 AGVAAGGYAAITALT
-250 AEDTKKLQEEEEK
+250 AEDTKKLQEEE
-263 AKKEEEALMKTQNQH
+263 KKSKEEEEALMKAQNQH
-278 DDMIRDKYASTVADL
+278 DDMIRDKYINTVADL
-293 TSKYKELQQKWK
+293 RSKYDELKESYKQ
-305 ELKTEAEKT
+305 LKTEKEKT
-314 QAFKEAQ
+314 DWVKNNQEGFKQ
-321 KALQDMG
+321 LG
-328 FAVNSIVD
+328 FAVKGVD
-336 VDNILLSNEGA
+336 DANKLLIDNADEMIE
-347 MVKYFD
+347 YFD
-353 AVGRAAAYAA
+353 LVGQAAALAA
-363 LKMEAFKK
+363 LKIEAYQE
-371 AAELQWDLAQ
+371 AARLKLLQKEHTSKLGSQ
-381 KQKKIKGQNKAGT
+381 FSAGSQLDAAT
-394 EMSADYVDRYKLKEG
+394 GNRYGLKYGSDYE
-409 KDYKWKNPKGVHD
+409 WKNPNGVHD
-422 RIVLTDEGA
+422 KIVLTAEGA
-431 DKVNEKAVKKSS
+431 AKANAESAKQSSVTKKNNEEIAKQEERIKSIREEQLEVEKKRQEVINRIGVLQAGGTSS
-443 EILGIEKEIKKVKE
+443 SSSKSDTTKGPTKE
-457 EQTYWDK
+457 EIQ
-464 NLLKTKKEQADILK
+464 Q
-478 GANINPYV
+478 
-486 DKDDSSKTKTTK
+486 
-498 PKDKD
+498 
-503 KNALTP
+503 
-509 EEKKTLQE
+509 

-529 PIKISIDY
+529 PIKISINY

-547 RLQTKLKNTPLKID
+547 KLQTKLKNTPLTID
-561 GVYNPEVD
+561 GVFNPEVD
-569 KIKGQ
+569 KIKGE
-574 IESWQEELKPKKSIV
+574 IETWQEKLKPKKSIV

-595 NSITRGIESSKK
+595 NSITSGIESSKK

-737 TAKQNKALNDGLAQI
+737 TAKQNKALNEGLAQI
-752 NSFDQVGRLYGTV
+752 NAMDQVGRLYGTV

>member
-1 MANSLKVTLN
+1 MANSLKVSLSI
-11 LDAQG
+11 DAQG
-16 YTNSIEKA
+16 YTSSIEKA

-154 VQSALNAA
+154 VQSTLNAA

-175 ITVLSTKYNK
+175 ITVLSTKYTK
-185 IKTIVTRAATI
+185 LKEIVTRAATI
-196 AQIRNT
+196 AEIRNT
-202 AATNN
+202 AATNK
-207 GKVGQNSFNMALAIG
+207 GKVGQNAFNMALAIG
-222 KALLGDWKSLLLA
+222 KALLGDWKSLIIA

-293 TSKYKELQQKWK
+293 TSKYKELQQNWK

-314 QAFKEAQ
+314 ESFKKTQ

-336 VDNILLSNEGA
+336 IDNILISNEGA

-394 EMSADYVDRYKLKEG
+394 EMPADYVDRYKLKEG

-431 DKVNEKAVKKSS
+431 DKVNKKAVKKSS

-457 EQTYWDK
+457 EQAYWDK

-486 DKDDSSKTKTTK
+486 DKDRSTKTTK
-498 PKDKD
+498 PKDD
-503 KNALTP
+503 KKTNELTP
-509 EEKKTLQE
+509 EEKKALQE

-547 RLQTKLKNTPLKID
+547 RLQTKLKNTPLTID
-561 GVYNPEVD
+561 GVFNPEKD

-574 IESWQEELKPKKSIV
+574 IETWQEKLKPKKSIV

-615 QTRSKEQKLEEFN
+615 QTRSKEQKLKEFN

-635 NMGSMFASISQL
+635 NMGSIFASISQL

-668 SFSKAMANHKSITI
+668 SFSKAMASHKSITI

-707 AGYATGG
+707 SGYATGG

>member
-1 MANSLKVTLN
+1 MSVKLS
-11 LDAQG
+11 LDASG
-16 YTNSIEKA
+16 YTQGIEKA

-35 TKISKDLPNLTR
+35 TKISKDLPNLTK
-47 EMKTAQRETLNL
+47 EMKMTRKETENL
-59 TLAVSRL
+59 VLAVSRL

-77 AMIRMLEETKQRA
+77 AMIRMLEESKQKA
-90 ADLTD
+90 AELTD
-95 MLGDTRT
+95 MLDDTRHEIKT
-102 QIRNM
+102 M
-107 ASDTLDLD
+107 ASDTLELD
-115 AATDAI
+115 AATEAV
-121 SILGNTFSSLQG
+121 SVLGNSFATLQG
-133 TIGLVTGDTDKMKKA
+133 TIGLVTGDNEKMKKA

-175 ITVLSTKYNK
+175 MTVLSTKYTK
-185 IKTIVTRAATI
+185 LKTIITRAATI
-196 AQIRNT
+196 AEIRNT
-202 AATNN
+202 AATNK

-222 KALLGDWKSLLLA
+222 KALLGDWKSLILA

-250 AEDTKKLQEEEEK
+250 AEDTKKLEEEEK
-263 AKKEEEALMKTQNQH
+263 KAKQEEEALMKAQNRH
-278 DDMIRDKYASTVADL
+278 DDMIRDKYINTVADL
-293 TSKYKELQQKWK
+293 RSKYDELKESYTQ
-305 ELKTEAEKT
+305 LKTEKEKSDWIKKH
-314 QAFKEAQ
+314 QEDFKQ
-321 KALQDMG
+321 LG
-328 FAVNSIVD
+328 FAVKGVD
-336 VDNILLSNEGA
+336 DANKLLIDNADEMIE
-347 MVKYFD
+347 YFD
-353 AVGRAAAYAA
+353 LVGQAAALAA
-363 LKMEAFKK
+363 LKIEAYQE
-371 AAELQWDLAQ
+371 AARLKLLQKEHTSKLGSQFSEGSQLDVATGNRYGL
-381 KQKKIKGQNKAGT
+381 KYG
-394 EMSADYVDRYKLKEG
+394 SDYE
-409 KDYKWKNPKGVHD
+409 WKNPNGVHD
-422 RIVLTDEGA
+422 KIVLTAEGA
-431 DKVNEKAVKKSS
+431 AKANAESAKQSSVTKKNNEEIAKQEERIKS
-443 EILGIEKEIKKVKE
+443 IKE
-457 EQTYWDK
+457 EQ
-464 NLLKTKKEQADILK
+464 LE
-478 GANINPYV
+478 V
-486 DKDDSSKTKTTK
+486 
-498 PKDKD
+498 
-503 KNALTP
+503 
-509 EEKKTLQE
+509 EKKRQEVINRIGVLQAGSTSSSSSTS
-517 RTNELTQYYKDN
+517 RTTNGPTKEEMQQRANELTQYYKDN
-529 PIKISIDY
+529 PIKISINY

-547 RLQTKLKNTPLKID
+547 KLQTKLKNTPLTID
-561 GVYNPEVD
+561 GVFNPEVD

-574 IESWQEELKPKKSIV
+574 IETWQEKLKPKKSIV

-607 ALQDWDDA
+607 SLQDWDDA

-635 NMGSMFASISQL
+635 NMGSIFASISQL

-668 SFSKAMANHKSITI
+668 SFSKAMASHKSITI

-707 AGYATGG
+707 SGYATGG

>member
-1 MANSLKVTLN
+1 MSVKLS
-11 LDAQG
+11 LDASG
-16 YTNSIEKA
+16 YTQSIEKA

-154 VQSALNAA
+154 VQSTLNAV
-162 TSIGNA
+162 TSISNT

-175 ITVLSTKYNK
+175 ITVLSTKYTK
-185 IKTIVTRAATI
+185 LKTIVTRAAAI
-196 AQIRNT
+196 AEIRNT
-202 AATNN
+202 AATNK
-207 GKVGQNSFNMALAIG
+207 GKVGQNAFNMSLAIG

-250 AEDTKKLQEEEEK
+250 AEDTKKLQEEEKK
-263 AKKEEEALMKTQNQH
+263 ANQEEEALMKAQNRH
-278 DDMIRDKYASTVADL
+278 DDMIRDKYINTVADL
-293 TSKYKELQQKWK
+293 RSKYDELKESYKQ
-305 ELKTEAEKT
+305 LKTEKEKSDWIKKH
-314 QAFKEAQ
+314 QEGFKQ
-321 KALQDMG
+321 LG
-328 FAVNSIVD
+328 FAVEGVD
-336 VDNILLSNEGA
+336 DANKLLIDNADEMIE
-347 MVKYFD
+347 YFD
-353 AVGRAAAYAA
+353 LVGQAAALAA
-363 LKMEAFKK
+363 LKIEAYQE
-371 AAELQWDLAQ
+371 AARLKLLQKEHTSKLGSQ
-381 KQKKIKGQNKAGT
+381 FSAGSQLDAAT
-394 EMSADYVDRYKLKEG
+394 AGRYGLKYGSDYE
-409 KDYKWKNPKGVHD
+409 WKNPNGVHD
-422 RIVLTDEGA
+422 KIVLTAEGA
-431 DKVNEKAVKKSS
+431 AKANAESAKQSSVTKKNNEEIAKQEERIKSIREEQLEVEKKRQEVINRIGVLQAGSTTSS
-443 EILGIEKEIKKVKE
+443 SSSTSGTTNGPTKE
-457 EQTYWDK
+457 EIQ
-464 NLLKTKKEQADILK
+464 QRA
-478 GANINPYV
+478 
-486 DKDDSSKTKTTK
+486 
-498 PKDKD
+498 
-503 KNALTP
+503 
-509 EEKKTLQE
+509 
-517 RTNELTQYYKDN
+517 NELTQYYKDN

-547 RLQTKLKNTPLKID
+547 KLQTKLKNTPLTID
-561 GVYNPEVD
+561 GVFNPEID

-574 IESWQEELKPKKSIV
+574 IETWQEKLKPKKSIV

-635 NMGSMFASISQL
+635 NMGSIFASISQM

-668 SFSKAMANHKSITI
+668 SFSKAMASHKSITI

-707 AGYATGG
+707 SGYATGG

-752 NSFDQVGRLYGTV
+752 NSFDQVGRLYGNV

>member
-1 MANSLKVTLN
+1 MSVKLN
-11 LDAQG
+11 LDAAG
-16 YTNSIEKA
+16 YTQGIEKA

-47 EMKTAQRETLNL
+47 EMKMAQRETLNL

-95 MLGDTRT
+95 MLYDTRD

-115 AATDAI
+115 AATDAV
-121 SILGNTFSSLQG
+121 SILGNTFSSLEG
-133 TIGLVTGDTDKMKKA
+133 TIALVTGDTDKMKRA

-175 ITVLSTKYNK
+175 MTVLSTKYTNLK
-185 IKTIVTRAATI
+185 KIVTRAATI

-202 AATNN
+202 SATNA

-250 AEDTKKLQEEEEK
+250 AEDTKKLQEEEKK
-263 AKKEEEALMKTQNQH
+263 AKQEEEALMKAQNQH
-278 DDMIRDKYASTVADL
+278 DDMIRDKYINTVADL
-293 TSKYKELQQKWK
+293 RSKYDDLKNSYKQ
-305 ELKTEAEKT
+305 LKTEKEKSDWIKNN
-314 QAFKEAQ
+314 QEGFKQ
-321 KALQDMG
+321 LG
-328 FAVNSIVD
+328 FAVKGVD
-336 VDNILLSNEGA
+336 DANKLLIDNADEIIE
-347 MVKYFD
+347 YFD
-353 AVGRAAAYAA
+353 LVGQAAALAA
-363 LKMEAFKK
+363 LKIEAYQE
-371 AAELQWDLAQ
+371 AARLKLLQKEHTSKLGSQ
-381 KQKKIKGQNKAGT
+381 FSAGSQLDVAT
-394 EMSADYVDRYKLKEG
+394 GSRYGLKYGTDYE
-409 KDYKWKNPKGVHD
+409 WKNPNGVHD
-422 RIVLTDEGA
+422 KIVLTAEGA
-431 DKVNEKAVKKSS
+431 AKANAESAKQSSVTKKNND
-443 EILGIEKEIKKVKE
+443 EIAKQEERIKSIKE
-457 EQTYWDK
+457 EELAITQKQQEIINKIGVLQASGTSSSSSNGDK
-464 NLLKTKKEQADILK
+464 TNGPTK
-478 GANINPYV
+478 
-486 DKDDSSKTKTTK
+486 
-498 PKDKD
+498 
-503 KNALTP
+503 
-509 EEKKTLQE
+509 EEIQE
-517 RTNELTQYYKDN
+517 RANELTQYYKNN

-547 RLQTKLKNTPLKID
+547 KLQTKLKNTPLTID
-561 GVYNPEVD
+561 GVFNPEVD
-569 KIKGQ
+569 KIKGE
-574 IESWQEELKPKKSIV
+574 IETWQEKLKPKKSIV

-668 SFSKAMANHKSITI
+668 SFSKAMASHKSITI

-752 NSFDQVGRLYGTV
+752 NSFGQVGKLYGTV

>member
-1 MANSLKVTLN
+1 MANQLSVRLS

-16 YTNSIEKA
+16 YTSSIEKA

-47 EMKTAQRETLNL
+47 EMKAAQRETLNL

-133 TIGLVTGDTDKMKKA
+133 TIGLVTGDTDKMKRA

-154 VQSALNAA
+154 VQSTLNAI
-162 TSIGNA
+162 TSISNV

-175 ITVLSTKYNK
+175 MTVLSAKYTK

-196 AQIRNT
+196 AEIRNT
-202 AATNN
+202 AATNK
-207 GKVGQNSFNMALAIG
+207 GKVGQNAFNMALAIG
-222 KALLGDWKSLLLA
+222 KALLGDWKSLIIA

-263 AKKEEEALMKTQNQH
+263 AKKEEEALMKSQKEH

-293 TSKYKELQQKWK
+293 TSKYKELQQNWK

-381 KQKKIKGQNKAGT
+381 KQKELKGQNKAGT

-431 DKVNEKAVKKSS
+431 DKVNEKAAKKSS

-457 EQTYWDK
+457 EQAYWDK

-486 DKDDSSKTKTTK
+486 DKDHSTKTTK
-498 PKDKD
+498 PKDKDKD

-509 EEKKTLQE
+509 EEKKALQE
-517 RTNELTQYYKDN
+517 RANELIQYYKDN

-547 RLQTKLKNTPLKID
+547 KLQTKLKNTPLTID
-561 GVYNPEVD
+561 GVFNPEID

-574 IESWQEELKPKKSIV
+574 IETWQEKLKPKKSIV

-635 NMGSMFASISQL
+635 NMGSIFASISQM
-647 TGDENI
+647 TGDKNI

-668 SFSKAMANHKSITI
+668 SFSKAMASHKSITI

-707 AGYATGG
+707 SGYATGG

-752 NSFDQVGRLYGTV
+752 NSFGQVGRLYGTV

>member
-1 MANSLKVTLN
+1 MSVKLR
-11 LDAQG
+11 LDASG
-16 YTNSIEKA
+16 YTQGIEKA
-24 SEKTREYTNQV
+24 SEKTRENNNQT

-47 EMKTAQRETLNL
+47 EMKMTKKETENL

-77 AMIRMLEETKQRA
+77 AMIRMLEESKQKA
-90 ADLTD
+90 AELTD
-95 MLGDTRT
+95 MLDDTRHEIKT
-102 QIRNM
+102 M
-107 ASDTLDLD
+107 ASDTLELD
-115 AATDAI
+115 AATEAV
-121 SILGNTFSSLQG
+121 SVLGNSFAALQG

-154 VQSALNAA
+154 VQSTLNAV
-162 TSIGNA
+162 TSISNV

-175 ITVLSTKYNK
+175 MTVLSTKYTNLKK
-185 IKTIVTRAATI
+185 IATNAATL
-196 AQIRNT
+196 AQIGNT
-202 AATNN
+202 AATNK
-207 GKVGQNSFNMALAIG
+207 GKVGQNAFNMALAIG
-222 KALLGDWKSLLLA
+222 KALLGDWKSLIIA
-235 AGVAVGGYAAITAMT
+235 AGIAVGGYAAITAMT

-263 AKKEEEALMKTQNQH
+263 AKKEEEALMKTQKEH

-381 KQKKIKGQNKAGT
+381 KQKEIKGQNKAGT

-431 DKVNEKAVKKSS
+431 NKVNEKAVNKSS
-443 EILGIEKEIKKVKE
+443 ELLGIEKEIKKVKE
-457 EQTYWDK
+457 EQAYWDE

-486 DKDDSSKTKTTK
+486 DNDDSSKTTK
-498 PKDKD
+498 PKDKDKD

-509 EEKKTLQE
+509 EEKKALQE

-547 RLQTKLKNTPLKID
+547 KLQTKLKNTPLKIN
-561 GVYNPEVD
+561 GVFNPERD
-569 KIKGQ
+569 KIKSQ

-595 NSITRGIESSKK
+595 NSISRGIESSKK
-607 ALQDWDDA
+607 ELQDWDDA

-628 QIGEGVQ
+628 QIGEGIQ
-635 NMGSMFASISQL
+635 TIGGMMTSISQL
-647 TGDENI
+647 TDDKAINI
-653 AIMGIIGQAVANIAL
+653 MAIVGQAIANVAL
-668 SFSKAMANHKSITI
+668 GFSKALAKEGKLGV
-682 WDWIGAAATGLATMV
+682 WDWIAAAATGLATMV
-697 SIIGTIKQQT
+697 SVQQVIKQQT
-707 AGYATGG
+707 SGYATGG
-714 VVGGNSYTGDNLLVR
+714 VVGGNNYTGDNLLVK

-737 TAKQNKALNDGLAQI
+737 TAKQNKALN
-752 NSFDQVGRLYGTV
+752 
-765 TVKGSDLNI
+765 
-774 AMKNFN
+774 
-780 KTQKKSR
+780 

>member
-47 EMKTAQRETLNL
+47 EMKSAQRETLNL

-95 MLGDTRT
+95 MLGDTRA

-133 TIGLVTGDTDKMKKA
+133 TIGLVTGDTDKMKRA

-175 ITVLSTKYNK
+175 ITVLSTKYTNLKK
-185 IKTIVTRAATI
+185 IATNAATL
-196 AQIRNT
+196 AQIGNT
-202 AATNN
+202 AVTNK
-207 GKVGQNSFNMALAIG
+207 GKIGQNAFNMALAVG
-222 KALLGDWKSLLLA
+222 KALLGDWKSLLVA

-250 AEDTKKLQEEEEK
+250 AEDTKKLQEEEKK
-263 AKKEEEALMKTQNQH
+263 AKEEEEALMKAQNQH

-293 TSKYKELQQKWK
+293 TSKYKDLQQQWK

-314 QAFKEAQ
+314 EAFKDTK

-336 VDNILLSNEGA
+336 VDNILISNEGA

-381 KQKKIKGQNKAGT
+381 KQKNLKGQNKAGT
-394 EMSADYVDRYKLKEG
+394 EMSADYVNRYKLKEG

-422 RIVLTDEGA
+422 RIILTDEGA

-443 EILGIEKEIKKVKE
+443 EILDIEKKIKKVKE
-457 EQTYWDK
+457 EQAYWDE
-464 NLLKTKKEQADILK
+464 NLVKTKKEQADILK
-478 GANINPYV
+478 NANINPYV
-486 DKDDSSKTKTTK
+486 DKDPSTKPTK
-498 PKDKD
+498 PKDD
-503 KNALTP
+503 KKTNELTP
-509 EEKKTLQE
+509 EEKKAIQE
-517 RTNELTQYYKDN
+517 RANELTQYYKNN

-547 RLQTKLKNTPLKID
+547 KLQTKLKNTPLTID
-561 GVYNPEVD
+561 GVFNPEVD
-569 KIKGQ
+569 KIKGE
-574 IESWQEELKPKKSIV
+574 IETWQEKLKPKKSIV

-595 NSITRGIESSKK
+595 NSITRGIEFSKK

-628 QIGEGVQ
+628 QIGEGIQ
-635 NMGSMFASISQL
+635 TIGGMMTSISQL
-647 TGDENI
+647 TNDKAINI
-653 AIMGIIGQAVANIAL
+653 MAIVGQAVANVAL
-668 SFSKAMANHKSITI
+668 GFSKALAKEGKLGV
-682 WDWIGAAATGLATMV
+682 WDWIAAAAAGLATMV
-697 SIIGTIKQQT
+697 SVQQVIKQQT
-707 AGYATGG
+707 SGYATGG

-752 NSFDQVGRLYGTV
+752 NAFDQVGRLYGTV

>member
-1 MANSLKVTLN
+1 MANQLSVQLS
-11 LDAQG
+11 LDAAG
-16 YTNSIEKA
+16 YTQGIEKA

-35 TKISKDLPNLTR
+35 TKISKDLPNLRR
-47 EMKTAQRETLNL
+47 EMKMAKKETENL

-77 AMIRMLEETKQRA
+77 AMIRMLEESKRKA
-90 ADLTD
+90 FELTD
-95 MLGDTRT
+95 MLGDTDA
-102 QIRNM
+102 QIKTL

-115 AATDAI
+115 AATEAV
-121 SILGNTFSSLQG
+121 SILGNTFATLQG

-175 ITVLSTKYNK
+175 MTVLSTKYTK
-185 IKTIVTRAATI
+185 LKTIVTRAANI

-202 AATNN
+202 AATNA

-263 AKKEEEALMKTQNQH
+263 AKKEEEALMKAQNQH
-278 DDMIRDKYASTVADL
+278 DDMIRDKYINTVADL
-293 TSKYKELQQKWK
+293 RSKYDELKDSYKQ
-305 ELKTEAEKT
+305 LKTEKEKSDWIKT
-314 QAFKEAQ
+314 HQEGFKQ
-321 KALQDMG
+321 LG
-328 FAVNSIVD
+328 FAVKGVD
-336 VDNILLSNEGA
+336 DANKLLIDNADEMIE
-347 MVKYFD
+347 YFD
-353 AVGRAAAYAA
+353 LVGQAAALAA
-363 LKMEAFKK
+363 LKIEAYQE
-371 AAELQWDLAQ
+371 AARLKLLQKEHTSKLGSQFSEGSQLDASTASRYGL
-381 KQKKIKGQNKAGT
+381 KYG
-394 EMSADYVDRYKLKEG
+394 SDYE
-409 KDYKWKNPKGVHD
+409 WKNPNGVHD
-422 RIVLTDEGA
+422 KIVLTAEGA
-431 DKVNEKAVKKSS
+431 AKANAESAKQSSVTKKNNEEIAKQEERIKSIR
-443 EILGIEKEIKKVKE
+443 EEELAITQKQQEVIKRIGVLQAGGTSSSSSKDGKTNGPTKE
-457 EQTYWDK
+457 EIQK
-464 NLLKTKKEQADILK
+464 
-478 GANINPYV
+478 
-486 DKDDSSKTKTTK
+486 
-498 PKDKD
+498 
-503 KNALTP
+503 
-509 EEKKTLQE
+509 

-529 PIKISIDY
+529 PIKITIDY

-547 RLQTKLKNTPLKID
+547 KLQTKLKNTPLTID
-561 GVYNPEVD
+561 GVFNPEVD

-574 IESWQEELKPKKSIV
+574 IEIWQEKLKPKKSIV

-647 TGDENI
+647 TGDQNI

-668 SFSKAMANHKSITI
+668 SFSKAMANHKSVTI

-697 SIIGTIKQQT
+697 SIMGTIKQQT

-737 TAKQNKALNDGLAQI
+737 TAKQNKALNEGLAQI
-752 NSFDQVGRLYGTV
+752 NSFNQLGRLYGTV
-765 TVKGSDLNI
+765 TVKGGDLNI

>member
-1 MANSLKVTLN
+1 MSVKLN
-11 LDAQG
+11 LDASG
-16 YTNSIEKA
+16 YTQGIEKA

-47 EMKTAQRETLNL
+47 EMRMAQRETLNL

-95 MLGDTRT
+95 MLGDTRD

-133 TIGLVTGDTDKMKKA
+133 TIGLVTGDTDKMKRA

-175 ITVLSTKYNK
+175 MTVLRTKYTNLKK
-185 IKTIVTRAATI
+185 IATNAATLAEI
-196 AQIRNT
+196 GHT
-202 AATNN
+202 AATNK
-207 GKVGQNSFNMALAIG
+207 GKIGQNAFNMALAVG

-263 AKKEEEALMKTQNQH
+263 AKKEEEALMKAQNQH
-278 DDMIRDKYASTVADL
+278 ADMIRDKYINTVADL
-293 TSKYKELQQKWK
+293 RSKYDDLKDSYKQ
-305 ELKTEAEKT
+305 LKTEKEKSDWIKNN
-314 QAFKEAQ
+314 QEGFKQ
-321 KALQDMG
+321 LG
-328 FAVNSIVD
+328 FAVKGVD
-336 VDNILLSNEGA
+336 DANKLLIDNADEMIE
-347 MVKYFD
+347 YFD
-353 AVGRAAAYAA
+353 LVGQAAALAA
-363 LKMEAFKK
+363 LKIETYQEAARLKL
-371 AAELQWDLAQ
+371 LQKEHTSKLGSQ
-381 KQKKIKGQNKAGT
+381 FSAGSQLDAST
-394 EMSADYVDRYKLKEG
+394 ASRYGLKYGSDYE
-409 KDYKWKNPKGVHD
+409 WKNPNGVHD
-422 RIVLTDEGA
+422 KIVLTAEGA
-431 DKVNEKAVKKSS
+431 AKANAESAKQSSVTKKNNDEIVKQEERIKS
-443 EILGIEKEIKKVKE
+443 IKEEELAVIQKQQEVIKKIGVLQAGGTSSSSSKDKKTNGPTKE
-457 EQTYWDK
+457 EIQK
-464 NLLKTKKEQADILK
+464 RA
-478 GANINPYV
+478 
-486 DKDDSSKTKTTK
+486 
-498 PKDKD
+498 
-503 KNALTP
+503 
-509 EEKKTLQE
+509 
-517 RTNELTQYYKDN
+517 NELTQYYKNN
-529 PIKISIDY
+529 PIKISVDY

-547 RLQTKLKNTPLKID
+547 KLQTKLKNTPLTID
-561 GVYNPEVD
+561 GVFNPEVD
-569 KIKGQ
+569 KIKGE
-574 IESWQEELKPKKSIV
+574 IETLQEKLKPKKSIV

-607 ALQDWDDA
+607 SLQDWDDA

-647 TGDENI
+647 TGDQNI

-752 NSFDQVGRLYGTV
+752 NSFGQVGRLYGTV